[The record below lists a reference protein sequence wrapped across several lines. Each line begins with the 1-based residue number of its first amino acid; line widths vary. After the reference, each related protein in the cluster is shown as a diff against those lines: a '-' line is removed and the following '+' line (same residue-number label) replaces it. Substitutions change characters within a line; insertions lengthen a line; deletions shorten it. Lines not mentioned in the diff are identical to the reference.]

1 MSALIVELLVSAVQ
15 LFNVQKILRG
25 GEDEHKDPG
34 SALSLHGFL
43 IRSPLQNNQL

>member
-1 MSALIVELLVSAVQ
+1 MAAVLVPAIQ
-15 LFNVQKILRG
+15 LFNVQQILP
-25 GEDEHKDPG
+25 EQEEESKDPK